1 MTSILVSLLTR
12 ANHAYRNTETLLMSD
27 EEYDLKMDELR
38 RLSPN
43 HPFLSQIGAVPD
55 GKGVKLPYM
64 MASLDK
70 ILDGEGLE
78 RWKKRMN
85 ANSYV
90 LSEKLDGISCLYY
103 KGKMYLRGD
112 GVKGVD
118 VSSIG
123 IVPQKGWKAQKLP

>member
-1 MTSILVSLLTR
+1 MT
-12 ANHAYRNTETLLMSD
+12 D

-70 ILDGEGLE
+70 VLDGEALE
-78 RWKKRMN
+78 RWK
-85 ANSYV
+85 
-90 LSEKLDGISCLYY
+90 
-103 KGKMYLRGD
+103 
-112 GVKGVD
+112 
-118 VSSIG
+118 
-123 IVPQKGWKAQKLP
+123 